1 MSLRIAYCVF
11 ANTKY
16 VICNT
21 QFLMDPSPQPSPP
34 NRMQREDKASR
45 GGEGEHVVTSSARRD
60 TWRITTIRTGIAVY
74 WLTMFLATHLP
85 VQQVMEQLPTTDK
98 HLHFG
103 AYAVL
108 GFALPWWGWAATWG
122 LAARLWMV
130 ILLYAALD
138 ELLQIPVGRS
148 AEWGDWFA
156 DAAGALIGVCTAVM
170 IGRRLSV
177 QSRAAD

>member
-1 MSLRIAYCVF
+1 M
-11 ANTKY
+11 
-16 VICNT
+16 
-21 QFLMDPSPQPSPP
+21 
-34 NRMQREDKASR
+34 
-45 GGEGEHVVTSSARRD
+45 GEHRTARRAERRKPAD
-60 TWRITTIRTGIAVY
+60 SSTKQETWRLTTIRAGIAVY
-74 WLTMFLATHLP
+74 WLAMFLATHLP
-85 VQQVMEQLPTTDK
+85 VQRVMEQLPTTDK

-108 GFALPWWGWAATWG
+108 GFALPWWDLAATWG

-156 DAAGALIGVCTAVM
+156 DAAGALIGVCMAVVV
-170 IGRRLSV
+170 GRRLSV
-177 QSRAAD
+177 QSRPAA